1 MKRYGFRY
9 FWFFV
14 GVLINSFGVAFITKA
29 SLGTSP
35 ISSVPYVLS
44 FQFPLT
50 LGQFTFL
57 LNSLFLLLQIALL
70 GRKFPPLQLLQLA
83 ATAVFSGFLDVSMA
97 LLSWLQPAGLAEKLV
112 SLLAGCAVLALGI
125 AIEVAP
131 DILVVPGEGI
141 VRAIA
146 LVSGKKFGS
155 VKVAFDV
162 ALVLIAVALSLWFFH
177 GLHGVRE
184 GTVLAALGV
193 GKFLGLFVRQWQGV
207 LDRFLGKAARTE
219 TPNEAA

>member
-162 ALVLIAVALSLWFFH
+162 ALVLIAVALSLLFFH
-177 GLHGVRE
+177 RLRGMGA
-184 GTVLAALGV
+184 GTVISALLVGRLVNLYNRRLPLLARISAL
-193 GKFLGLFVRQWQGV
+193 RQP
-207 LDRFLGKAARTE
+207 A
-219 TPNEAA
+219 

>member
-9 FWFFV
+9 FWFFA

-112 SLLAGCAVLALGI
+112 SLLAGCTVLALGI

-162 ALVLIAVALSLWFFH
+162 ALVLIAVALSLLFFH
-177 GLHGVRE
+177 RLRGMGA
-184 GTVLAALGV
+184 GTVISALLVGRLVNLYNRRLPLLARISAL
-193 GKFLGLFVRQWQGV
+193 RQP
-207 LDRFLGKAARTE
+207 A
-219 TPNEAA
+219 

>member
-146 LVSGKKFGS
+146 LVSGNKFGS

-162 ALVLIAVALSLWFFH
+162 ALVLIAVALSLLFFH
-177 GLHGVRE
+177 RLRGMGA
-184 GTVLAALGV
+184 GTVISALLVGRLVNLYNRRLPLLARISAL
-193 GKFLGLFVRQWQGV
+193 RQP
-207 LDRFLGKAARTE
+207 A
-219 TPNEAA
+219 

>member
-1 MKRYGFRY
+1 MKKGGIFVKRYGFRY

-162 ALVLIAVALSLWFFH
+162 ALVLIAVALSLLFFH
-177 GLHGVRE
+177 RLRGMGA
-184 GTVLAALGV
+184 GTVISALLVGRLVNLYNRRLPLLARISAL
-193 GKFLGLFVRQWQGV
+193 RQP
-207 LDRFLGKAARTE
+207 A
-219 TPNEAA
+219 

>member
-1 MKRYGFRY
+1 MRSLKTYLPRYL
-9 FWFFV
+9 WFLA

-162 ALVLIAVALSLWFFH
+162 ALVLIAVALSLLFFH
-177 GLHGVRE
+177 RLRGMGA
-184 GTVLAALGV
+184 GTVISALLVGRLVNLYNRRLPLLARISAL
-193 GKFLGLFVRQWQGV
+193 RQP
-207 LDRFLGKAARTE
+207 A
-219 TPNEAA
+219 

>member
-70 GRKFPPLQLLQLA
+70 RRKFPPLQLLQLA

-162 ALVLIAVALSLWFFH
+162 ALVLIAVALSLLFFH
-177 GLHGVRE
+177 RLRGMGA
-184 GTVLAALGV
+184 GTVISALLVGRLVNLYNRRLPLLARISAL
-193 GKFLGLFVRQWQGV
+193 RQP
-207 LDRFLGKAARTE
+207 A
-219 TPNEAA
+219 

>member
-9 FWFFV
+9 FWFFA

-57 LNSLFLLLQIALL
+57 LNSLFLLLQIVLL
-70 GRKFPPLQLLQLA
+70 RRKFPPLQLLQLA

-146 LVSGKKFGS
+146 LVCGKKFGS

-162 ALVLIAVALSLWFFH
+162 ALVLIAVALSLLFFH
-177 GLHGVRE
+177 RLRGMGA
-184 GTVLAALGV
+184 GTVISALLVGRLVNLYNRRLPLLARISAL
-193 GKFLGLFVRQWQGV
+193 RQP
-207 LDRFLGKAARTE
+207 A
-219 TPNEAA
+219 

>member
-70 GRKFPPLQLLQLA
+70 RRKFPPLQLLQLA

-162 ALVLIAVALSLWFFH
+162 ALVLIAVVLSLLFFH
-177 GLHGVRE
+177 RLRGMGA
-184 GTVLAALGV
+184 GTVISALLVGRLVNLYNRRLPLLARISAL
-193 GKFLGLFVRQWQGV
+193 RQP
-207 LDRFLGKAARTE
+207 A
-219 TPNEAA
+219 

>member
-9 FWFFV
+9 FWFFA

-35 ISSVPYVLS
+35 ISSVPYMLS

-162 ALVLIAVALSLWFFH
+162 ALVLIAVALSLLFFH
-177 GLHGVRE
+177 RLRGMGA
-184 GTVLAALGV
+184 GTVISALLVGRLVNLYNRRLPLLARISAL
-193 GKFLGLFVRQWQGV
+193 RQP
-207 LDRFLGKAARTE
+207 A
-219 TPNEAA
+219 

>member
-9 FWFFV
+9 FWFFA

-70 GRKFPPLQLLQLA
+70 RRKFPPLQLLQLA

-162 ALVLIAVALSLWFFH
+162 ALVLIAVALSLLFFH
-177 GLHGVRE
+177 RLRGMGA
-184 GTVLAALGV
+184 GTVISALLVGRLVNLYNRRLPLLARISAL
-193 GKFLGLFVRQWQGV
+193 RQP
-207 LDRFLGKAARTE
+207 A
-219 TPNEAA
+219 

>member
-9 FWFFV
+9 FWFFA

-162 ALVLIAVALSLWFFH
+162 ALVLIAVALSLLFFH
-177 GLHGVRE
+177 RLRGMGA
-184 GTVLAALGV
+184 GTVISALLVGRLVNLYNRRLPLLARISAL
-193 GKFLGLFVRQWQGV
+193 RQP
-207 LDRFLGKAARTE
+207 A
-219 TPNEAA
+219 